1 MSETRSRTPEQ
12 RRARLAVRVTPEQKA
27 LLQRAA
33 SLQELSLADF
43 LVQSAQ
49 AAAEEVLR
57 NREII
62 TLSPRD
68 TAVLVEA
75 LLNPPPPNEALLAA
89 LRRHRDLVDSRPSA
103 TPLPDGMVSP

>member
-1 MSETRSRTPEQ
+1 MPANHSRP
-12 RRARLAVRVTPEQKA
+12 RARRDVRLELRLSHEQKA

-33 SLQELSLADF
+33 ALQGLSLTDF

-49 AAAEEVLR
+49 AAAEEVIR

-62 TLSPRD
+62 TLSTRD
-68 TAVLVEA
+68 TAVLVEG
-75 LLNPPPPNEALLAA
+75 LLNPPPPNEALRAA

-103 TPLPDGMVSP
+103 PPLPGDTAGR